1 MRGVPTGA
9 VRVSFGYYSEGSDVD
24 KMIAL
29 IRENFVQ
36 SVAVTEMECSRE
48 NMVKL
53 KSA

>member
-9 VRVSFGYYSEGSDVD
+9 VRVSFGYYSKSDVD

-36 SVAVTEMECSRE
+36 SVAVTEMECSPQ